1 MKHATQRTELLL
13 AIALAYHAQLAP
25 RKAIDLAE
33 ANFLSARKKGSPSAI
48 AEADAALTEATE
60 VFAEANMKYILARAD
75 LEAFDDKVTRS
86 YN

>member
-33 ANFLSARKKGSPSAI
+33 ANFLSARKKGSP
-48 AEADAALTEATE
+48 AELAKADAELIEAME
-60 VFAEANMKYILARAD
+60 VFAKANMKWLLARAN